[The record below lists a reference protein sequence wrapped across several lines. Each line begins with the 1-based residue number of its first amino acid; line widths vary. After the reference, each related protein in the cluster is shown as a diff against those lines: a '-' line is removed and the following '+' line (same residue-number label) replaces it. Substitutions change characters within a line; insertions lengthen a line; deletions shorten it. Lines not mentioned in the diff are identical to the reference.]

1 MCLINLRMMKNIFKE
16 LIAFV
21 CMSAGA
27 SQTLKAQANVLTYY
41 NDLARTGANANEM
54 VLTPS
59 NVNSASFGKLFA
71 HTLDGYVYG
80 QPLYMA
86 SVPINGT
93 RHNAVFVATEGDS
106 VYAFD
111 ADNASGPNASPLW
124 KIGFSD
130 GQTIIPVPAD
140 MNGGPNDVFGCL
152 AVNPEIGI
160 TGTPVIDPSSMTLYA
175 VTVTK
180 EIAGNSV
187 NYLHRL
193 RAIDITTG
201 LERPGS
207 GMAISAPPG
216 VAYNPQYMLQRTGL
230 LLLSG
235 KIYIGFSSTCD
246 RRPYNGMMVTFD
258 ASTLKQTA
266 ITLVPSPGDAGG
278 IWGGAPSVDSTGNI
292 FVAIGN
298 GNFDG
303 ITSFAC
309 ALLKL
314 NSQLQVT
321 DYFSSADVNDLLNP
335 DDLDLGSGM
344 AVILPDSVGS
354 AAHPHLI
361 LIGGKERYLYLVD
374 RDNMEK
380 WEPISNTLLPTP
392 PQYAGG
398 PMFGRGVFFNGN
410 YFISPGYSSIK
421 SFEISNA
428 QMSLAGQTTAS
439 YGPWAGSSLSL
450 SANGTSNGILW
461 VLSAN
466 GDGYSAGSSAV
477 LDAYD
482 PTNLQNLLYTSNN
495 SSDTLGGGV
504 RWASPTVVQGRVYA
518 TAAASSI
525 GGTIATFG
533 LKSPTCAAD
542 VSSEVTVSRG
552 GWHYNRAGN
561 NYSETL
567 TLTNTGA
574 HPVGPVSVVLDSLSS
589 FAGLSSATGTTTC
602 GALTGSPYQN
612 VSLANNSLSPGQSA
626 IVNIVATN
634 STPQTIGFNTRVL
647 AGSGIR

>member
-1 MCLINLRMMKNIFKE
+1 MKNIFKE

-86 SVPINGT
+86 SVPVNGI
-93 RHNAVFVATEGDS
+93 RHNTVFVATEGDS

-111 ADNASGPNASPLW
+111 ADNASGLNASPLW
-124 KIGFSD
+124 KIGFSN
-130 GQTIIPVPAD
+130 GQNVIPIPAD
-140 MNGGPNDVFGCL
+140 LNGGADDVFGCL

-160 TGTPVIDPSSMTLYA
+160 TGTPVIDPSNMTLYA
-175 VTVTK
+175 VTATK
-180 EIAGNSV
+180 EISGNSV
-187 NYLHRL
+187 NYVHRL

-207 GMAISAPPG
+207 GMAVSAPSG
-216 VAYNPQYMLQRTGL
+216 AAYYPQYMLQRTAL

-235 KIYIGFSSTCD
+235 KIYIAFSSSCD
-246 RRPYNGMMVTFD
+246 RRPYNGMLVTFD
-258 ASTLKQTA
+258 SSTLKQTGT
-266 ITLVPSPGDAGG
+266 TLVPSPGDAGG
-278 IWGGAPSVDSTGNI
+278 IWNGAPAVDSTGNI
-292 FVAIGN
+292 YVAIGN

-303 ITSFAC
+303 VTSFAC

-321 DYFSSADVNDLLNP
+321 DYFSSANVNTLLNP
-335 DDLDLGSGM
+335 NDLDLGSGT
-344 AVILPDSVGS
+344 AVILPDSAGS
-354 AAHPHLI
+354 AAHPHLM
-361 LIGGKERYLYLVD
+361 LMGGKEQYLYLID

-380 WEPISNTLLPTP
+380 WEPTSNTLLPTP

-398 PMFGRGVFFNGN
+398 TLFGRGVFFNGN

-421 SFEISNA
+421 SFAVSNA
-428 QMSLAGQTTAS
+428 QMSFAGQTAAS
-439 YGPWAGSSLSL
+439 YSPWIGASLGL

-461 VLSAN
+461 VLSAS
-466 GDGYSAGSSAV
+466 GDGYSASSNAV
-477 LDAYD
+477 LEAYD
-482 PTNLQNLLYTSNN
+482 PANLQNRFYTTSNN
-495 SSDTLGGGV
+495 SSDALGGGV
-504 RWASPTVVQGRVYA
+504 RWAAPTIVQGKVYA
-518 TAAASSI
+518 TATAGSI
-525 GGTIATFG
+525 SGTMVTFG

-542 VSSEVTVSRG
+542 ISSKVTVSRG

-574 HPVGPVSVVLDSLSS
+574 NPVGPVSVVLDSLSS

-612 VSLANNSLSPGQSA
+612 VSLANDSLSPGQSA
-626 IVNIVATN
+626 IVNIVATS

>member
-1 MCLINLRMMKNIFKE
+1 MKNIFKE
-16 LIAFV
+16 LIVLV

-27 SQTLKAQANVLTYY
+27 SQALKAQANVLTYY

-59 NVNSASFGKLFA
+59 NVNTTSFGKLFA
-71 HTLDGYVYG
+71 HTLDGYVYS

-86 SVPINGT
+86 SVPINGI
-93 RHNAVFVATEGDS
+93 RHNTVFVATEGDS

-111 ADNASGPNASPLW
+111 ADNASGLNANPLW
-124 KIGFSD
+124 KIGFSN
-130 GQTIIPVPAD
+130 GQTVIPVPAD
-140 MNGGPNDVFGCL
+140 LNGGENDVFGCL

-160 TGTPVIDPSSMTLYA
+160 TGTPVIDSSSMTLYA

-180 EIAGNSV
+180 EISGTSV

-230 LLLSG
+230 LLLNG
-235 KIYIGFSSTCD
+235 KIYIGFSSSCD
-246 RRPYNGMMVTFD
+246 RRPYNGLLVTFD
-258 ASTLKQTA
+258 ASTLKQTST
-266 ITLVPSPGDAGG
+266 TLVPSPGDAGG
-278 IWGGAPSVDSTGNI
+278 IWGGAPAVDPTGNI
-292 FVAIGN
+292 YVAVGN

-303 ITSFAC
+303 ITSFSC

-321 DYFSSADVNDLLNP
+321 DYFSSANVNAILNP

-344 AVILPDSVGS
+344 PVVLPDSAGS
-354 AAHPHLI
+354 AAHPHLM
-361 LIGGKERYLYLVD
+361 LIGGKESYVYLVD

-380 WEPISNTLLPTP
+380 WEPTSNTLLPTP

-398 PMFGRGVFFNGN
+398 PLFGRGAFFNGK
-410 YFISPGYSSIK
+410 YFVSPGNSTIK
-421 SFEISNA
+421 SFGISNA
-428 QMSLAGQTTAS
+428 QMSLVGQTTAS
-439 YGPWAGSSLSL
+439 YGPWAGASLSV

-466 GDGYSAGSSAV
+466 GDGYSTGSSAV

-482 PTNLQNLLYTSNN
+482 PANLQNWLYTSNN
-495 SSDTLGGGV
+495 GSDTLGGGV
-504 RWASPTVVQGRVYA
+504 RWAVPAIVQGKVYA
-518 TAAASSI
+518 TAAAGSI
-525 GGTIATFG
+525 SGTIATFG

-542 VSSEVTVSRG
+542 VSSQVTVIRG

-574 HPVGPVSVVLDSLSS
+574 SPVGPVSVVLDSLSS
-589 FAGLSSATGTTTC
+589 FAGLSTATGTTTC

-612 VSLANNSLSPGQSA
+612 VSLATGSLSPGQSA
-626 IVNIVATN
+626 IVNIVAT
-634 STPQTIGFNTRVL
+634 SSASQTIGFNTRVL
-647 AGSGIR
+647 AGSGVR